1 MKIQN
6 KIRQHF
12 YSEREEKINILSHG
26 FGLILSIIGF
36 VFLLLR
42 ALENGN
48 SIYIFSLTVFGLSL
62 ILLYTASTLYHST
75 QEPVAR
81 NRYRMLD
88 MAAIYVL
95 IAGSYTPYALVMLK
109 GTEGWKLFGII
120 WSIAFVG
127 IIWKIFTTGKY
138 NVISTL
144 FYLFMGYLCLFYIN
158 PLLAKLPYEG
168 LMWLISG
175 GAAYTIGVF
184 FYAMDGKIPYNHA
197 IWHACVLFGSFSH
210 FISIFFYVLPSS

>member
-1 MKIQN
+1 MRIQKKIQQ
-6 KIRQHF
+6 RF
-12 YSEREEKINILSHG
+12 YSNKEERINILSHG
-26 FGLILSIIGF
+26 FGLILSIIALI
-36 VFLLLR
+36 FLLLR

-48 SIYIFSLTVFGLSL
+48 SIYIFSLTIFGLSL

-81 NRYRMLD
+81 SRYRTLD
-88 MAAIYVL
+88 MIAIYVL

-109 GTEGWKLFGII
+109 GVEGWRLFGIM
-120 WSIAFVG
+120 WLIAFVG
-127 IIWKIFTTGKY
+127 AIWKIFTTGRY
-138 NVISTL
+138 NVVSTL
-144 FYLFMGYLCLFYIN
+144 LYLCMGYICLFYIN

-168 LMWLISG
+168 LVWLISG

-184 FYAMDGKIPYNHA
+184 FYAMDDKIPYNHA

-210 FISIFFYVLPSS
+210 FMSVFFYVLPS

>member
-1 MKIQN
+1 M
-6 KIRQHF
+6 
-12 YSEREEKINILSHG
+12 
-26 FGLILSIIGF
+26 
-36 VFLLLR
+36 LR

-88 MAAIYVL
+88 MIAIYVL

-109 GTEGWKLFGII
+109 GVEGWRLFGIM
-120 WSIAFVG
+120 WLIAFVG
-127 IIWKIFTTGKY
+127 AIWKIFTTGRY
-138 NVISTL
+138 NVVSTL
-144 FYLFMGYLCLFYIN
+144 LYLCMGYICLFYIN

-168 LMWLISG
+168 LIWLISG

-184 FYAMDGKIPYNHA
+184 FYAMDDKIPYNHA

-210 FISIFFYVLPSS
+210 FMSVFFYVLPS

>member
-1 MKIQN
+1 MRIQKKIQQ
-6 KIRQHF
+6 RF
-12 YSEREEKINILSHG
+12 YSNKEERINILSHG
-26 FGLILSIIGF
+26 FGLILSIIAF

-75 QEPVAR
+75 QEPIAR

-88 MAAIYVL
+88 MIAIYVL

-109 GTEGWKLFGII
+109 GVEGLKLFGSM
-120 WSIAFVG
+120 WLIAFSG
-127 IIWKIFTTGKY
+127 AIWKIFTTGKY

-144 FYLFMGYLCLFYIN
+144 LYLCMGYICLFYIN
-158 PLLAKLPYEG
+158 PLLSKLP
-168 LMWLISG
+168 
-175 GAAYTIGVF
+175 
-184 FYAMDGKIPYNHA
+184 
-197 IWHACVLFGSFSH
+197 
-210 FISIFFYVLPSS
+210 

>member
-1 MKIQN
+1 MRIQKKIQQ
-6 KIRQHF
+6 RF
-12 YSEREEKINILSHG
+12 YSNKEERINILSHG
-26 FGLILSIIGF
+26 FGLILSIIAF

-75 QEPVAR
+75 QEPIAR

-88 MAAIYVL
+88 MIAIYVL

-109 GTEGWKLFGII
+109 GVEGWRLFGIM
-120 WSIAFVG
+120 WLIAFVG
-127 IIWKIFTTGKY
+127 AIWKIFTTGKY

-144 FYLFMGYLCLFYIN
+144 LYLCMGYICLFYIN
-158 PLLAKLPYEG
+158 PLLSKLPYEG
-168 LMWLISG
+168 LVWLVVG

-184 FYAMDGKIPYNHA
+184 FYAMDDKIPYNHA
-197 IWHACVLFGSFSH
+197 ILHACVLFGSFSH
-210 FISIFFYVLPSS
+210 FMSVFFYVLPS